1 MHVYSYKF
9 IFLLMI
15 YLQFITFRFRYFKV
29 FTVTKQKKFFYTS
42 QNLRYL
48 LHNQRNRKKLKIFER
63 GYKLNI

>member
-1 MHVYSYKF
+1 
-9 IFLLMI
+9 MI

-29 FTVTKQKKFFYTS
+29 FNMTKQKNFFYTS

-48 LHNQRNRKKLKIFER
+48 LHNQRNRKKLKNFER

>member
-15 YLQFITFRFRYFKV
+15 YLQFITFRLSYFMG
-29 FTVTKQKKFFYTS
+29 FTVTKQKKFFYKS

-48 LHNQRNRKKLKIFER
+48 LHNQRNRKKLKNFER

>member
-1 MHVYSYKF
+1 
-9 IFLLMI
+9 MI

-48 LHNQRNRKKLKIFER
+48 LHNQRNRKKLKNFER

>member
-1 MHVYSYKF
+1 
-9 IFLLMI
+9 MI
-15 YLQFITFRFRYFKV
+15 YLQFITFRLSYFMG

-48 LHNQRNRKKLKIFER
+48 LHNQRNRKKLKNFEM